1 MKGVNGEQ
9 LLQSNHAELLDLK
22 IFKVTRHHVQDKYDQ
37 SQLNMKQSSHS
48 IEDIDKVYSIN
59 QIMEATD
66 DFLSSRIFK
75 IEYKQRDDL
84 SVSKSDIGIEEKIKV
99 HEQFHY
105 VQLKVK
111 VMDPDQKADDINQ
124 QQSLPGEIESHVS
137 SLIQ

>member
-1 MKGVNGEQ
+1 
-9 LLQSNHAELLDLK
+9 
-22 IFKVTRHHVQDKYDQ
+22 
-37 SQLNMKQSSHS
+37 
-48 IEDIDKVYSIN
+48 
-59 QIMEATD
+59 MEATD

-111 VMDPDQKADDINQ
+111 VMDPD
-124 QQSLPGEIESHVS
+124 
-137 SLIQ
+137 